1 MRILISITILFY
13 NFANKII
20 MFQEALQFHSL
31 IVLCYNRQIVVKV
44 ISQIHPTLIWQIS
57 HIIMDFFFQ
66 LFSYVFQSINVWTL
80 AT

>member
-13 NFANKII
+13 KFANKII

-44 ISQIHPTLIWQIS
+44 ISQIPPTLIWQIS

-66 LFSYVFQSINVWTL
+66 LFSYVSQSITVWT
-80 AT
+80 

>member
-13 NFANKII
+13 KFANKII

-44 ISQIHPTLIWQIS
+44 ISQIPPTLIWQIS
-57 HIIMDFFFQ
+57 HIIMDLFFQ
-66 LFSYVFQSINVWTL
+66 LFSYVFQSINMWTL